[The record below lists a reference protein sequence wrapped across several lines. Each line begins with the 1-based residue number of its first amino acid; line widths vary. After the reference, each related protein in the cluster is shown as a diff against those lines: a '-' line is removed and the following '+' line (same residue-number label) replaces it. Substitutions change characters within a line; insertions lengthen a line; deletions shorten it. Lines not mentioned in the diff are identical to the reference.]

1 MIEVS
6 GLSKKYGEVLA
17 VDDVSFSVS
26 RGEIVGFLGP
36 NGAGKST
43 TMKVLTGYLAPT
55 EGTASIN
62 GHDINDEP
70 LQARSA
76 VGYLPESTALYE
88 EMGVVDYLR
97 YMGRMQGVPGHQLE
111 GRIDD
116 VILTCGLGTMAHK
129 DISQLS
135 KGYHQRVGLAQ
146 ALLSDPPVL
155 ILDEPTS
162 GLDPAQIVEIRA
174 LIRRIAEEKAILLS
188 THILPEAQN
197 TCSRILIISNGK
209 LVGEGTSDELLD
221 MVSGNEEYRIRLR
234 GGSGT
239 IRRLE
244 SLGGVNS
251 LTSSDEKGETVCTMV
266 ADNGMD
272 LREQIFDAAVE
283 TGSKLLELT
292 HRSTSLED
300 VFLSLTGT
308 TGLRNEKQPEAAGGD
323 SDE

>member
-1 MIEVS
+1 MIEVQ
-6 GLSKKYGEVLA
+6 GLTKKYGDVLA

-26 RGEIVGFLGP
+26 KGEIVGFLGP

-55 EGTASIN
+55 GGTASIN
-62 GHDINDEP
+62 GHDIIDEP
-70 LQARSA
+70 LRARSA

-97 YMGRMQGVPGHQLE
+97 YMGRMQGVPASQVQ
-111 GRIDD
+111 GRIDY
-116 VILTCGLGTMAHK
+116 VIATCGLGTMAHK

-146 ALLSDPPVL
+146 ALLNDPPVL

-209 LVGEGTSDELLD
+209 LVGEGTSDELLH
-221 MVSGNEEYRIRLR
+221 MVRGNEEYHIRL
-234 GGSGT
+234 
-239 IRRLE
+239 
-244 SLGGVNS
+244 LGGDGM
-251 LTSSDEKGETVCTMV
+251 LRKLEDLKGVISVSGDMQGRELACTMT
-266 ADNGMD
+266 AENGID
-272 LREQIFDAAVE
+272 LRERIFDLAV
-283 TGSKLLELT
+283 SNNCKLLELS

-300 VFLSLTGT
+300 VFLQLTGT
-308 TGLRNEKQPEAAGGD
+308 TGLKQEAAAAAGGA

>member
-6 GLSKKYGEVLA
+6 GLTKKYGEVLA

-26 RGEIVGFLGP
+26 KGEIVGFLGP

-62 GHDINDEP
+62 GHDIIDQP
-70 LQARSA
+70 LAARAA

-97 YMGRMQGVPGHQLE
+97 YMGRMQGVASAAIQ

-116 VILTCGLGTMAHK
+116 VIQTCGLATMAHK

-146 ALLSDPPVL
+146 ALLNDPPVL

-162 GLDPAQIVEIRA
+162 GLDPAQIVEIRS
-174 LIRRIAEEKAILLS
+174 LITRIAEEKAILLS

-209 LVGEGTSDELLD
+209 LVGEGTSGELLD
-221 MVSGNEEYRIRLR
+221 MVSGNEQYSVRLR
-234 GGSGT
+234 GGDGT
-239 IRRLE
+239 LRRLE
-244 SLGGVNS
+244 QLKGV
-251 LTSSDEKGETVCTMV
+251 TAVSSNMENGELAATISAEKGQ
-266 ADNGMD
+266 D
-272 LREQIFDAAVE
+272 LRERIFDTAVE
-283 TGSKLLELT
+283 SGAKLLELSHT
-292 HRSTSLED
+292 STSLED

-308 TGLRNEKQPEAAGGD
+308 TGRRSGQEGGSQD
-323 SDE
+323 G

>member
-6 GLSKKYGEVLA
+6 GLTKKYGDVLA

-26 RGEIVGFLGP
+26 KGEIVGFLGP

-62 GHDINDEP
+62 GHDIIDAP
-70 LQARSA
+70 LAARSA

-97 YMGRMQGVPGHQLE
+97 YMGRMQGVSAADIQ

-116 VILTCGLGTMAHK
+116 VIQTCGLGTMAHK

-146 ALLSDPPVL
+146 ALLNDPPVL

-221 MVSGNEEYRIRLR
+221 MVSGNEQYSIRLR
-234 GGSGT
+234 GGDGT
-239 IRRLE
+239 LKKLE
-244 SLGGVNS
+244 DLRGVHNLVS
-251 LTSSDEKGETVCTMV
+251 SKEGSELTCTLTAEKGT
-266 ADNGMD
+266 D
-272 LREQIFDAAVE
+272 LREQIFDTAVAS
-283 TGSKLLELT
+283 GAKLLELS

-308 TGLRNEKQPEAAGGD
+308 TGRRGASADAEGGSDNE
-323 SDE
+323 